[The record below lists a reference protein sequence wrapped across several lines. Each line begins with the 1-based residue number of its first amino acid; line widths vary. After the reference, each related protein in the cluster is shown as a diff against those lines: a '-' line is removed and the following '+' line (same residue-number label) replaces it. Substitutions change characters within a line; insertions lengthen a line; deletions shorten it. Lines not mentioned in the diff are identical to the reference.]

1 MSRCWMVFKPLRWLS
16 LNLLYFVGFVVTVEI
31 CKGPFLI
38 GQLFILA
45 LSDHDTF
52 FRLAKVLKMLNCDET
67 FF

>member
-1 MSRCWMVFKPLRWLS
+1 MLDGLRTIDIVFPQRWLS

-45 LSDHDTF
+45 L
-52 FRLAKVLKMLNCDET
+52 RLAKVLKMLNCDET